1 MTVGSTFI
9 ACMLTILGYSI
20 QSQRTCF
27 DDDIVASDNLC
38 HLNIGIFCHAFHN
51 RLYLFVQL
59 FDGVI
64 LVERNVDGSTALE
77 VKAEVQCASL
87 CLMHENHAGRNGKQQ
102 NAGDREE
109 DLSLFH
115 KWKSLALFLGSVVFR
130 ILQSHTVQAVDQQ
143 SGNNHGAEHG
153 KNNTKSKVELNLIA
167 LNAFDL
173 TLTLPGIAGVILS
186 IGMAVDANVIIYARI
201 EEEIGA
207 GKTVHAAI
215 RDGFKK
221 AASAI
226 LDGNVTTLIAAAVLY
241 ALASG
246 SVRGFAMTLALGIV
260 LSMFSAMV
268 VSRP

>member
-1 MTVGSTFI
+1 MRQSAWHPHSASGSLSLELEEINSSVVGAQLGSAAVSTSVK
-9 ACMLTILGYSI
+9 AG
-20 QSQRTCF
+20 
-27 DDDIVASDNLC
+27 A
-38 HLNIGIFCHAFHN
+38 IGI
-51 RLYLFVQL
+51 
-59 FDGVI
+59 I
-64 LVERNVDGSTALE
+64 LIIIFLAIVYRIPGIAAGWAL
-77 VKAEVQCASL
+77 L
-87 CLMHENHAGRNGKQQ
+87 
-102 NAGDREE
+102 
-109 DLSLFH
+109 
-115 KWKSLALFLGSVVFR
+115 
-130 ILQSHTVQAVDQQ
+130 IY
-143 SGNNHGAEHG
+143 
-153 KNNTKSKVELNLIA
+153 VELNLIA

-221 AASAI
+221 ATSAI

-260 LSMFSAMV
+260 LSMFSAMLI
-268 VSRP
+268 SRLLVNSLYGVG